1 MLRDTADYSL
11 MISSTATTRFI
22 WIMSA
27 SLCCMLAGCFE
38 HDYKA
43 EADRDAYGIID
54 QKWQNDFGAKANFKI
69 SDTDPSPLDI
79 QQAQTLSS
87 LQKLSLPQAV
97 ALATAQ
103 NRQYQSQREVLY
115 LQALDLRL
123 TRHQFDNLFFGGGN
137 AGYGGDSDH
146 DVLGAE
152 ANAGF
157 NRLLSNGTRIG
168 AKIGLAWADILTGNL
183 RGGLASILGVTVVKP
198 LLRGSRREIVFEG
211 LTQAERDTLYQIRSF
226 NRFRKTFVVDVI
238 TEYYLVLQLQDSA
251 LNAQQNHQALVL
263 LYERSQKLVQA
274 AVLPKTELQRVH
286 QEVIG
291 AHDRHLQRQRIYEEA
306 LDRFKIT
313 LSLDPSNQC
322 QIDFQLLQAMRT
334 AGMRYPD
341 FTESDVVAAA
351 QSRRLDLANVSD
363 RIVDA
368 QRKVVVAEDQLR
380 AELNIVGN
388 AGLTSAKNAD
398 WTRLQARDNQYG
410 LGLELDLP
418 FDRMLEATEYRK
430 AQIALN
436 QRKREYEQHSSEI
449 TLAIREAYRRLVESA
464 ERHKIQT
471 EALELAQKRHKDTT
485 ILLKHKRVSTRRV
498 LQAQSDLLEAQDA
511 GTDALIDFAV
521 ATLAFYRDTGVLN
534 VQPDGM
540 WKL

>member
-1 MLRDTADYSL
+1 
-11 MISSTATTRFI
+11 MISNTATSRFT
-22 WIMSA
+22 WILILG
-27 SLCCMLAGCFE
+27 LCCLWAGCQS

-43 EADRDAYGIID
+43 EADRDAYRIID
-54 QKWQNDFGAKANFKI
+54 EKWQDGFGTKANFKI
-69 SDTDPSPLDI
+69 SDTAPSPLDI
-79 QQAQTLSS
+79 QSAPIPPSLGTLT
-87 LQKLSLPQAV
+87 LPQAV

-103 NRQYQSQREVLY
+103 NREYQSEREALY

-123 TRHQFDNLFFGGGN
+123 TRHQFNNLFFGGGT
-137 AGYGGDSDH
+137 AGVAGNSDH

-157 NRLLSNGTRIG
+157 NRLLSNGARIG
-168 AKIGLAWADILTGNL
+168 AHIGLAWADILSGNL
-183 RGGLASILGVTVVKP
+183 KGGVASILGVTVVKP
-198 LLRGSRREIVFEG
+198 LLRGSRRDIVLEG
-211 LTQAERDTLYQIRSF
+211 LTQAERDTLYQIRTF
-226 NRFRKTFVVDVI
+226 NRFRKTFVVAVI
-238 TEYYLVLQLQDSA
+238 TEYYLVLQLQDRTQ
-251 LNAQQNHQALVL
+251 NAQQNYQSLVS
-263 LYERSQKLVQA
+263 LYEQSQKLVKA
-274 AVLPKTELQRVH
+274 GLLPQTEVQRVH
-286 QEVIG
+286 QEVIQ
-291 AHDRHLQRQRIYEEA
+291 AYDRQLRRQRVYEEA

-313 LSLDPSNQC
+313 LSLNPTNQC
-322 QIDFQLLQAMRT
+322 QVDFQVLQGLKT
-334 AGMRYPD
+334 SGMRYPD
-341 FTESDVVAAA
+341 FTEEDVVAAA
-351 QSRRLDLANVSD
+351 LARRLDLANVSD
-363 RIVDA
+363 QIIDA

-388 AGLTSAKNAD
+388 SGLTSAKDAD

-410 LGLELDLP
+410 VGLELDLP

-464 ERHKIQT
+464 ERFKIQT
-471 EALELAQKRHKDTT
+471 EALGLAQKRYKDTI
-485 ILLKHKRVSTRRV
+485 ILLRHQRVSTRRV
-498 LQAQSDLLEAQDA
+498 LSAQSDLLEAQDA
-511 GTDALIDFAV
+511 GTDALVDFTL